1 MVKVDNLVKN
11 YGDFCLDVSL
21 EIAEGTV
28 TGIVGKNGAGKST
41 IIKAILGLI
50 KSDRGLVTINRKEVS
65 TLGAAD
71 KLSIGAAL
79 SDSGFSSY
87 LSIKDIIC
95 ILKKMYPAF
104 DEAFFR
110 KSCAEHGLSI
120 DKKIKDFSTGMRA
133 KLRVLTAIS
142 HKTGLLIMDE
152 STAGLDVEARNDI
165 LDLLRQYLLDDDK
178 RSILLTSH
186 ISSDLEG
193 LCDDIYLIHNGKIVL
208 HEDTDTVLS
217 NYALLKISEEDY
229 QKLDKSYILSTK
241 KDHFGYLCFTNEKRF
256 YAENYPYIVIENGSI
271 DDLILMMTGGK

>member
-41 IIKAILGLI
+41 VIKAILDLI
-50 KSDRGLVTINRKEVS
+50 KPDGGLVTINGKEVH
-65 TLGAAD
+65 TLSAAD

-110 KSCAEHGLSI
+110 KSCAAQGLAL
-120 DKKIKDFSTGMRA
+120 DKKVKDFSTGNYEIGRA
-133 KLRVLTAIS
+133 SCRERV
-142 HKTGLLIMDE
+142 
-152 STAGLDVEARNDI
+152 
-165 LDLLRQYLLDDDK
+165 
-178 RSILLTSH
+178 
-186 ISSDLEG
+186 
-193 LCDDIYLIHNGKIVL
+193 
-208 HEDTDTVLS
+208 
-217 NYALLKISEEDY
+217 
-229 QKLDKSYILSTK
+229 
-241 KDHFGYLCFTNEKRF
+241 
-256 YAENYPYIVIENGSI
+256 
-271 DDLILMMTGGK
+271 